1 MTAALMVG
9 QLETQL
15 ADNFAVELGIVKA
28 VMLVEVWDDA
38 LVVELESNS
47 VVQLVAAK
55 ACLSGVMSV
64 EWKDVN

>member
-1 MTAALMVG
+1 MKDASTVAR
-9 QLETQL
+9 
-15 ADNFAVELGIVKA
+15 
-28 VMLVEVWDDA
+28 LVENSDEVRAESWVD
-38 LVVELESNS
+38 LMVVELESNS